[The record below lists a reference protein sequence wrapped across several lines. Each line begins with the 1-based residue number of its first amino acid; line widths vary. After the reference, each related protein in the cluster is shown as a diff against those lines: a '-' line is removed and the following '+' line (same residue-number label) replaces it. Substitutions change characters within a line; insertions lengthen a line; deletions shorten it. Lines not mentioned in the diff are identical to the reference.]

1 MVLKFSPC
9 CQQNKERIENGIHFF
24 SLGESILH
32 SLPPTSLVILKSSCL
47 FLQNTSFVPSPL
59 SVHLTEHIISG
70 WVDWCTELGCEVTAL
85 YIQIV
90 HSRWFSL
97 VIDQLASHIST
108 VPSESYP
115 SKSVYQGTMRGGW
128 GERDRQRGRE
138 EIHSVESMHILWW
151 KQLFTGSNIGCNG
164 HILKSAAVLV

>member
-1 MVLKFSPC
+1 MVLRFSPC

-24 SLGESILH
+24 SLGESIWH

-70 WVDWCTELGCEVTAL
+70 WVDWCTELGCEVIAL

-108 VPSESYP
+108 VPIRVIPQQVCLSRDRE
-115 SKSVYQGTMRGGW
+115 RGLR
-128 GERDRQRGRE
+128 GERQRGRE
-138 EIHSVESMHILWW
+138 EIHSMESMHILWW
-151 KQLFTGSNIGCNG
+151 KQLFTGSNIGCNS